1 MSAAGSSVSGS
12 GLPEGEPPPS
22 TTEKRAVDL
31 TGRLLGE
38 FHLLRR
44 LGRGGMADV
53 YLAEQTSL
61 RRQVAVKVLRSEYT
75 TDAGYLKRFQQE
87 ATAAG
92 TLTHPNIVQV
102 YLIGEQDGI
111 HFIAQEYVQ
120 GRNLKEF
127 LLRKGPLD
135 VPVALIIL
143 RQVAA
148 ALQAAGTAGVV
159 HRDIKPE
166 NILLTRKG
174 EAKVADFGLAQ
185 LTLQGERVALT
196 QVGITMGTPLYMSPE
211 QVNGKPVDPRS
222 DLYSFGVMAYHM
234 LAGRPPFQGDTP
246 LAIAVQ
252 HLNSECPSLKS
263 LRPDVPET
271 VCAFVQKLMSKKK
284 EDRYPDAQAVLQELK
299 QLSRQTLGKEA
310 ELETPLVPMSPAPS
324 MRMKTSLGR
333 ESVLDRT
340 WNKQI
345 LWLLAGCFLAAGG
358 AAGLGWLMRPGDP
371 FATRAPLTT
380 KVPNQGNVAAQYW
393 YAMGHS
399 WDPSAWAAVLEYYG
413 KHSDAKLFCNRAK
426 LHLALIDLGQDNLAE
441 AERRF
446 HAMLEEGNIDE
457 DSYKIAHGKAG
468 LAVVASWRG
477 KYDESESWLT
487 QIRQEKL
494 DDAMFKAVTDA
505 AQRNRNGA

>member
-1 MSAAGSSVSGS
+1 M
-12 GLPEGEPPPS
+12 
-22 TTEKRAVDL
+22 
-31 TGRLLGE
+31 LGE

-102 YLIGEQDGI
+102 YLIGEQDGV

-127 LLRKGPLD
+127 LSRKGPLD
-135 VPVALIIL
+135 LPVALIVL

-148 ALQAAGTAGVV
+148 ALQAAGAAGIV

-252 HLNSECPSLKS
+252 HLNSECPPLQS
-263 LRPDVPET
+263 LRPDVPQA
-271 VCAFVQKLMSKKK
+271 VCAFVQKLMSKNRD
-284 EDRYPDAQAVLQELK
+284 DRYPDAQAVVQELK
-299 QLSRQTLGKEA
+299 QLSRQASGKES
-310 ELETPLVPMSPAPS
+310 ELETPLVPMESTSSLPLKVAVWENSSWDQAWRVQWKWLVPAC
-324 MRMKTSLGR
+324 
-333 ESVLDRT
+333 
-340 WNKQI
+340 
-345 LWLLAGCFLAAGG
+345 LLMAAAAG
-358 AAGLGWLMRPGDP
+358 ALGWVMRPGDP
-371 FATRAPLTT
+371 FAMPAPQESN
-380 KVPNQGNVAAQYW
+380 VPNLGSAAAQY
-393 YAMGHS
+393 YFAMGNAG
-399 WDPSAWAAVLEYYG
+399 DPSAWEAVLRYYA
-413 KHSDAKLFCNRAK
+413 HDRDAKLFCDRAE
-426 LHLALIDLGQDNLAE
+426 LQLALIDLRQGQLAE
-441 AERRF
+441 AEQRF
-446 HAMLEEGNIDE
+446 TAMLDDGVIDR
-457 DSYKIAHGKAG
+457 DQYKIAHGKAG
-468 LAVVASWRG
+468 LAVVASFKRN
-477 KYDESESWLT
+477 YDESRNLLN
-487 QIRQEKL
+487 QISQEKL
-494 DDAMFKAVTDA
+494 DDPMLKAVTDA
-505 AQRNRNGA
+505 QHRNQNGT